1 MQHVFRYN
9 KVDCSIVI
17 NFWRGVY
24 MTTFIKQI
32 EEDITEYKKNYGY
45 IANIQKDEWALN
57 FWILDKLFMV
67 DDELIESKIVDYNDL
82 GVDAYEIYEDTKEIY
97 LIQNKY
103 YHDNTSLSANYVKND
118 FLLRAINALE
128 NGTYTRSEELQGAYN
143 RLKSSE
149 EFTVYLQLY
158 VTNNNRVAAAD
169 NYVKEFNNK
178 NPKYIANI
186 YYLDD
191 ISEKYYGE
199 IIENKTTLSVKIESV
214 NRGTVLNINTDEY
227 KLQNV
232 LDARYVMTPVAS
244 IYRVYKESIEK
255 GYPIFEKN
263 IREFLGN
270 KGINKKIYETL
281 LDVEERKNFFY
292 YNNGI
297 TIICDSMTPIRTQ
310 NSRYNM
316 NACFTIENPQIVN
329 GCQTVN
335 SIYEALK
342 NINPETFER
351 DYKDTFVMLKI
362 LVIDR
367 NSDVEKLLYK
377 NIVRFNNSQNAI
389 DEKTFAANIAIF
401 NRLQNEFEA
410 RGLLLLIKQSDKNK
424 YTNKYKNNSKFKEII
439 KTRFEKFGIEY
450 KRISDLF
457 VPLEKLLQVIN
468 AFINGG
474 QVAYIKKSN
483 MLKQGSKEYNT
494 AIDFIKNPKVTIETL
509 IDLYLLYKIA
519 DITKQDSEDKRT
531 PIPYYLVDMFAK
543 YECENRKESLIPNKL
558 NDKQNIIYIVKLYKA
573 VSKAYIISY
582 AKKYD
587 MDYNRMIKQTIDY
600 EIIDLYRNSL
610 KDTIIH

>member
-1 MQHVFRYN
+1 
-9 KVDCSIVI
+9 
-17 NFWRGVY
+17 

-32 EEDITEYKKNYGY
+32 EEDINEYKKNYGY
-45 IANIQKDEWALN
+45 MANIEKDEWAFN
-57 FWILDKLFMV
+57 FWILDKLFRV

-82 GVDAYEIYEDTKEIY
+82 GIDAYEIYEDTKEIY

-103 YHDNTSLSANYVKND
+103 YHDNSSISSNYVKND
-118 FLLRAINALE
+118 FLLRAIHALE
-128 NGTYTRSEELQGAYN
+128 NGTYTKSEELQGAYN
-143 RLKSSE
+143 KLKSSE
-149 EFTVYLQLY
+149 DFTVYLQLY
-158 VTNNNRVAAAD
+158 VTNNNYVAEAD
-169 NYVKEFNNK
+169 NYIKEFNKK
-178 NPKYIANI
+178 NPKYIASI

-199 IIENKTTLSVKIESV
+199 IIENKTTLSVKVESV
-214 NRGTVLNINTDEY
+214 NKGTVLNINTDSY

-232 LDARYVMTPVAS
+232 FDARYVMTPVAS
-244 IYRVYKESIEK
+244 IYRVYRESMGK

-281 LDVEERKNFFY
+281 LDLEERKNFFY

-297 TIICDSMTPIRTQ
+297 TIICDSMTPIKSQ
-310 NSRYNM
+310 SSKYNM

-342 NINPETFER
+342 NINPETLEK

-367 NSDVEKLLYK
+367 NSDIDKILYK
-377 NIVRFNNSQNAI
+377 NIVRYNNSQNVI

-401 NRLQNEFEA
+401 NRLQSEFEA

-424 YTNKYKNNSKFKEII
+424 FGNKYKNNSKYKEII
-439 KTRFEKFGIEY
+439 KAKFEKYGIEY
-450 KRISDLF
+450 KRISDLY

-468 AFINGG
+468 AFVKGG
-474 QVAYIKKSN
+474 QVAYVKKSN
-483 MLKQGSKEYNT
+483 MLKQGSKEYNI

-509 IDLYLLYKIA
+509 IELYLLYKIA
-519 DITKQDSEDKRT
+519 EITKKDSEDKRT
-531 PIPYYLVDMFAK
+531 PIPYYLIDMFAK
-543 YECENRKESLIPNKL
+543 YECENRKESLILSEL
-558 NDKQNIIYIVKLYKA
+558 NDKRKILNIIKLYRA
-573 VSKAYIISY
+573 VSKAYVKSY

-587 MDYNRMIKQTIDY
+587 MDYNRMIKQSIDY
-600 EIIDLYRNSL
+600 DIIDLYRSSL
-610 KDTIIH
+610 IDSI